1 MTRPRDEQEMSSP
14 TTNSRLLLIKASIR
28 IFAQKGFEGASIRE
42 ISDVAGVNSSL
53 ISFHF
58 GGKAGLHAAALHFA
72 ARMAK
77 HTAKTMPMPPLPVGP
92 FAGKSA
98 VFRQAV
104 TALRAYIHEFI
115 RMSLHLKGNLP
126 AEKDPELERAVMVL
140 IAKTMIYPPEGS
152 MGNLL
157 EAVQPH
163 IDYLHRCLRVL
174 RSDLDHDGMVRMGM
188 SIHAQLLFFLCHQD
202 ILARLLNEPPGHE
215 DDLPRLVAHFLK
227 FNLNGLGIPE
237 EYLETECP

>member
-1 MTRPRDEQEMSSP
+1 MTDPRDGQEMTLS
-14 TTNSRLLLIKASIR
+14 TTNTRLLLLKAAIR
-28 IFAQKGFEGASIRE
+28 IFAEKGFEGASIRE
-42 ISDVAGVNSSL
+42 IADAAGVNSSL

-58 GGKAGLHAAALHFA
+58 GGKAGLHAAALHLA

-77 HTAKTMPMPPLPVGP
+77 HTAKTLPMPPVPAGP
-92 FAGKSA
+92 FAGKSM
-98 VFRQAV
+98 VLRQAV

-115 RMSLHLKGNLP
+115 RMSLHLGSNVP
-126 AEKDPELERAVMVL
+126 AEQDAELERSVLVL
-140 IAKTMIYPPEGS
+140 IAKTMIYPPAES
-152 MGNLL
+152 MGSLL

-202 ILARLLNEPPGHE
+202 ILARLLNEPPSHE
-215 DDLPRLVAHFLK
+215 EDLPRIVTHFLR

-237 EYLETECP
+237 EILEA

>member
-1 MTRPRDEQEMSSP
+1 MILTIDDQDSSLP
-14 TTNSRLLLIKASIR
+14 ASNSRMLLLKAAIR
-28 IFAQKGFEGASIRE
+28 IFAEKGFEGASIRE
-42 ISDVAGVNSSL
+42 IADAAGVNRSL

-58 GGKAGLHAAALHFA
+58 GGKAGLHAAALHLA

-77 HTAKTMPMPPLPVGP
+77 HTAKTLPMPPLPVGP
-92 FAGKSA
+92 FAGKST
-98 VFRQAV
+98 VLRQAV

-115 RMSLHLKGNLP
+115 RMSLRLHSSLP
-126 AEKDPELERAVMVL
+126 AEKDPELERSVLVL
-140 IAKTMIYPPEGS
+140 IAKTMIYPPEES
-152 MGNLL
+152 MGSLL

-202 ILARLLNEPPGHE
+202 ILARLLNEPPCHE
-215 DDLPRLVAHFLK
+215 DDLPRLVTHFLR

-237 EYLETECP
+237 EILEVESP

>member
-1 MTRPRDEQEMSSP
+1 MTQVKDDQGMSSP
-14 TTNSRLLLIKASIR
+14 TSNSRLPLLKASIR
-28 IFAQKGFEGASIRE
+28 IFAEKGFEGASIRE
-42 ISDVAGVNSSL
+42 IADAAGVNSSL

-58 GGKAGLHAAALHFA
+58 GGKAGLHAAALHLA
-72 ARMAK
+72 ARMAR
-77 HTAKTMPMPPLPVGP
+77 HTAKTLPIPPLPAGP

-98 VFRQAV
+98 MLRQAV

-115 RMSLHLKGNLP
+115 RISLHLHSSLP
-126 AEKDPELERAVMVL
+126 PEKDPQLERSVLVL
-140 IAKTMIYPPEGS
+140 IAKTMIYPPEQS
-152 MGNLL
+152 MDNLL

-174 RSDLDHDGMVRMGM
+174 RSELDHDGLVRMGM

-202 ILARLLNEPPGHE
+202 ILARLLNEPPCHE
-215 DDLPRLVAHFLK
+215 DDLPRLVTHFLR

-237 EYLETECP
+237 EFLEIESS

>member
-1 MTRPRDEQEMSSP
+1 MTESRDGQEFFEP
-14 TTNSRLLLIKASIR
+14 TASSRLLLLKAAIR
-28 IFAQKGFEGASIRE
+28 IFAEKGFEGASIRE
-42 ISDVAGVNSSL
+42 IAKAAGVNSAL

-58 GGKAGLHAAALHFA
+58 GGKAGLHAAALHLA
-72 ARMAK
+72 ARMAM
-77 HTAKTMPMPPLPVGP
+77 HTVKTLPLPPLPVGP
-92 FAGKSA
+92 FAGKTM
-98 VFRQAV
+98 VLRQAV

-115 RMSLHLKGNLP
+115 RMSLRLHSSLP
-126 AEKDPELERAVMVL
+126 AGKEPELERSVLVL
-140 IAKTMIYPPEGS
+140 IAKTMIYPPEEC
-152 MGNLL
+152 MGTLL

-202 ILARLLNEPPGHE
+202 ILARLLNDPPCHE
-215 DDLPRLVAHFLK
+215 DDVARLVTHFLR

-237 EYLETECP
+237 DVLESG

>member
-1 MTRPRDEQEMSSP
+1 
-14 TTNSRLLLIKASIR
+14 
-28 IFAQKGFEGASIRE
+28 
-42 ISDVAGVNSSL
+42 
-53 ISFHF
+53 
-58 GGKAGLHAAALHFA
+58 
-72 ARMAK
+72 MAK
-77 HTAKTMPMPPLPVGP
+77 HTAKTLPMPPLPVGP
-92 FAGKSA
+92 FAGKST

-115 RMSLHLKGNLP
+115 RMSLRLHSCLP
-126 AEKDPELERAVMVL
+126 EDKDPELERSVLVL

-152 MGNLL
+152 MDSLL

-174 RSDLDHDGMVRMGM
+174 RSDLDHDGLVRMGM

-202 ILARLLNEPPGHE
+202 ILARVLKEPPCHE
-215 DDLPRLVAHFLK
+215 DDLPRLVTHFLR

-237 EYLETECP
+237 EILELESP